1 MYSVIWMKKTLG
13 LFVALFVPY
22 VAGLVYLARTDPSGL
37 PPWAL
42 RTIPIYFVTALVVLA
57 IWGRPKVSSE
67 STRASV
73 PVTARRRRLSLSAI
87 LVYVIVLIN
96 AIVII
101 VRESVPLH
109 IAAPAMAIIA
119 LMIWAYAWLHA
130 RSRSNG
136 EDGGCPKSH

>member
-1 MYSVIWMKKTLG
+1 MYSVIRMKKTFG
-13 LFVALFVPY
+13 LIVALFVPY
-22 VAGLVYLARTDPSGL
+22 VAGLVYLARRDPSSL

-42 RTIPIYFVTALVVLA
+42 RTIPIYFLTALVVLA
-57 IWGRPKVSSE
+57 IWGRPKVSSQ
-67 STRASV
+67 SARAAV

-87 LVYVIVLIN
+87 LLYVIVLIN
-96 AIVII
+96 AIFII

-109 IAAPAMAIIA
+109 IAAPAIAVIA

-136 EDGGCPKSH
+136 DDGGCPKSH